1 MFAAISLA
9 LYAGGAAV
17 AVAAEVVGWAQRRK

>member
-1 MFAAISLA
+1 MFATISLA

-17 AVAAEVVGWAQRRK
+17 AAAAEVVRWMRGRK